1 MQHLYADLHIHI
13 GRSGSGRPVKITAS
27 RDLTFGSICR
37 ECTERKGLHV
47 AGIVDCASPPV
58 LADIEALVE
67 AGEMVEVT
75 GGGLLYRER
84 LLVLLGSELETREPE
99 GGISHHVCFVP
110 DLAALRSLSDE
121 VGRYVTNRELSS
133 QQCRMP
139 AERLLWLTVDRGG
152 VLVPAHAFTPH
163 KSLYGSC
170 VGSLGRMFS
179 DRAREHLVA
188 LELGLSADSGLA
200 DRIADLAPLTYLS
213 NSDAHSLPKIGREH
227 NALAVP
233 ERSYRGLLA
242 ALRREGDARVEANYG
257 LDPRLGKY
265 HRTYCEACLT
275 VTHEPPPVRSCPSC
289 GSDQVTFGVLD
300 RIAEIA
306 DTAEP
311 APPPHRAPYVHQVP
325 LEFVPGLGSVKNNAL
340 LNRFGSEMAVLHG
353 AAEDELAAVVGTKLA
368 RLIVEAREGRLALAA
383 GGGGHFGKA
392 IADPAKTQLQL
403 GL

>member
-1 MQHLYADLHIHI
+1 MDHLYADLHIHI

-27 RDLTFGSICR
+27 RDLTFANICR
-37 ECTERKGLHV
+37 ECTDRKGLHI

-58 LADIEALVE
+58 LADIEALV
-67 AGEMVEVT
+67 ASGEMVEVT

-99 GGISHHVCFVP
+99 GGISHHVCFLP
-110 DLAALRSLSDE
+110 DLAALHSFSDE

-139 AERLLWLTVDRGG
+139 AERLLWLTVERGG
-152 VLVPAHAFTPH
+152 ILVPAHAFTPH

-170 VGSLGRMFS
+170 VDSLARMFS

-188 LELGLSADSGLA
+188 LELGLSADAHLA
-200 DRIADLAPLTYLS
+200 DRIAELSGLTYLS

-227 NALAVP
+227 NAVAVP
-233 ERSYRGLLA
+233 ERSHRGLLA
-242 ALRREGDARVEANYG
+242 ALRREGEAQIEANYG
-257 LDPRLGKY
+257 MDPRLGKY

-275 VTHEPPPVRSCPSC
+275 VTHEPPPARLCPSC
-289 GSDQVTFGVLD
+289 GSTEVTFGVLD

-311 APPPHRAPYVHQVP
+311 APPRHRPPYVHQVP
-325 LEFVPGLGSVKNNAL
+325 LGFVPGLGSVRNNAL
-340 LNRFGSEMAVLHG
+340 LNRFGSEMAVLHDV
-353 AAEDELAAVVGTKLA
+353 AEDDLAAVVGTKLA

-403 GL
+403 EL